1 MISRIIAIIC
11 VVLLVSSQLLGQ
23 TEINPDG
30 VIVAGNWLANTG
42 TLPEAIDEGQPGDGN
57 TTYIYNS
64 TAADIGIFTL
74 EDVADPNSTAT
85 HTMHL
90 QVRTQNPNTFTV
102 ILYQGGSPISVWNQ
116 SHGGGFGIYSHD
128 LEISEINSITDYND
142 LRMGVLHI
150 QNTADRVSQM
160 SLIVPPPVASG
171 YPNKVNG
178 ATVGAVKGVS
188 DPAKVIGK

>member
-1 MISRIIAIIC
+1 MMNRLLTIIAFTII
-11 VVLLVSSQLLGQ
+11 LASQVLGQ

-30 VIVAGNWLANTG
+30 VIFAGDWLANTG

-57 TTYIYNS
+57 TTYIYNP
-64 TAADIGIFTL
+64 TAGNIGIFTL

-102 ILYQGGSPISVWNQ
+102 ILYQGASQISVWSQ
-116 SHGGGFGIYSHD
+116 SHGGGLGTYSHD
-128 LEISEINSITDYND
+128 LTIPEINSITDYND

-150 QNTADRVSQM
+150 QNTPDRVSQM
-160 SLIVPPPVASG
+160 SLIVPTPATG
-171 YPNKVNG
+171 YQNKVNG
-178 ATVGAVKGVS
+178 VTAGAVMGVA